1 MTISMTLLR
10 EEWLM
15 RAVVHLEPIFQR
27 GGYQVPQVKVS
38 IGFPS
43 TGAKGRHLGQCWGSK
58 ASEDGINQIF
68 IAPNQ
73 SDPVEVLDTLTHELV
88 HAVDDC
94 KSGHGEGFKKIAT
107 DVGLKGPMRSA
118 GAGEHLKQD
127 LIKIA
132 QALGH
137 FPHARLLIAR
147 GASRAGIKRPG
158 AKCAKCGYEIVM
170 MKRYLEYGPP
180 ICPKDQEGMEETG
193 EWGDSC

>member
-1 MTISMTLLR
+1 MLR

-27 GGYQVPQVKVS
+27 GGYQIPPVKVS

-73 SDPVEVLDTLTHELV
+73 ADPVEVLDTLTHELV

-118 GAGEHLKQD
+118 GAGEYLKQD

-147 GASRAGIKRPG
+147 VASRASIKRPG
-158 AKCAKCGYEIVM
+158 AKCANCGYEIVM
-170 MKRYLEYGPP
+170 MKRYLQYGPP

-193 EWGDSC
+193 EWDI

>member
-27 GGYQVPQVKVS
+27 GGYQIPKVKVS

-107 DVGLKGPMRSA
+107 DVGLIGPMRSA
-118 GAGEHLKQD
+118 GAGQHLKQD
-127 LIKIA
+127 LIRIA

-137 FPHARLLIAR
+137 FPHARLLVAR

-158 AKCAKCGYEIVM
+158 AKCAKCGYEVVM
-170 MKRYLEYGPP
+170 LRKHLDLGPP
-180 ICPKDQEGMEETG
+180 ICPKDMEGMDQIG
-193 EWGDSC
+193 EWEEI

>member
-27 GGYQVPQVKVS
+27 GGYQIPQVKVS

-73 SDPVEVLDTLTHELV
+73 SDPVEVLDT
-88 HAVDDC
+88 
-94 KSGHGEGFKKIAT
+94 
-107 DVGLKGPMRSA
+107 
-118 GAGEHLKQD
+118 
-127 LIKIA
+127 
-132 QALGH
+132 
-137 FPHARLLIAR
+137 
-147 GASRAGIKRPG
+147 
-158 AKCAKCGYEIVM
+158 
-170 MKRYLEYGPP
+170 
-180 ICPKDQEGMEETG
+180 
-193 EWGDSC
+193 

>member
-1 MTISMTLLR
+1 MTISSTALR

-15 RAVVHLEPIFQR
+15 RAVSRLEPIFQR
-27 GGYQVPQVKVS
+27 SGYQIPPVKVS

-43 TGAKGRHLGQCWGSK
+43 TGAKSMHLGQCWGRKS
-58 ASEDGINQIF
+58 SEDGINQIF
-68 IAPNQ
+68 IAPNHAD
-73 SDPVEVLDTLTHELV
+73 SVEVLDTLTHELV

-118 GAGEHLKQD
+118 GAGEYLKQD

-137 FPHARLLIAR
+137 FPHARLLVSK

-158 AKCAKCGYEIVM
+158 AKCSKCGYEVVM
-170 MKRYLEYGPP
+170 MKRYLEFGPP
-180 ICPKDQEGMEETG
+180 ICPKDQDIMDGTG
-193 EWGDSC
+193 DWGY

>member
-1 MTISMTLLR
+1 
-10 EEWLM
+10 M
-15 RAVVHLEPIFQR
+15 RAVVHLEPIFQK
-27 GGYQVPQVKVS
+27 GGYQIPQVKVS

-73 SDPVEVLDTLTHELV
+73 ADPIEVLDTLTHELV

-107 DVGLKGPMRSA
+107 DVGLIGPMRSA

-127 LIKIA
+127 LIQIA

-158 AKCAKCGYEIVM
+158 AKCAKCGYEVVM
-170 MKRYLEYGPP
+170 LKRYLKIGPP
-180 ICPKDQEGMEETG
+180 LCPKDMEGMEETG
-193 EWGDSC
+193 EWEDPI

>member
-1 MTISMTLLR
+1 
-10 EEWLM
+10 M
-15 RAVVHLEPIFQR
+15 RAVVHLEPIFQK
-27 GGYQVPQVKVS
+27 GGYQIPQVKVS

-58 ASEDGINQIF
+58 ASEDGISQIF

-73 SDPVEVLDTLTHELV
+73 ADPVEVLDTLTHELV

-107 DVGLKGPMRSA
+107 NVGLVGPMRSA

-127 LIKIA
+127 LIRLA

-147 GASRAGIKRPG
+147 VASRASIKRPG
-158 AKCAKCGYEIVM
+158 AKCANCGYEIVM
-170 MKRYLEYGPP
+170 MKRYLQYGPP
-180 ICPKDQEGMEETG
+180 ICPKDQEGMEATG
-193 EWGDSC
+193 DWESEI

>member
-68 IAPNQ
+68 IAPSQ

-94 KSGHGEGFKKIAT
+94 KSGHGEGFKKIAS

-127 LIKIA
+127 LTRIA

-137 FPHARLLIAR
+137 FPHARLLIAS

-158 AKCAKCGYEIVM
+158 AKCLKCGYEVVM
-170 MKRYLEYGPP
+170 LKKHLLLGPP
-180 ICPKDQEGMEETG
+180 ICPKDMEGMEETG
-193 EWGDSC
+193 EWS

>member
-1 MTISMTLLR
+1 MTISTILLR

-27 GGYQVPQVKVS
+27 GGYQIPKVKVS
-38 IGFPS
+38 VGFPS
-43 TGAKGRHLGQCWGSK
+43 TGAKGQHLGQCWGSK

-68 IAPNQ
+68 IAPNHA
-73 SDPVEVLDTLTHELV
+73 DPVEVLDTLTHELV

-94 KSGHGEGFKKIAT
+94 RSGHGEGFKKIAT
-107 DVGLKGPMRSA
+107 NVGLKGPMRSA

-132 QALGH
+132 NALGH
-137 FPHARLLIAR
+137 FPHSKLSIAR

-158 AKCAKCGYEIVM
+158 VKCTKCGYEIVM
-170 MKRYLEYGPP
+170 MKRYLQYGPP
-180 ICPKDQEGMEETG
+180 ICPKDQERMGETG
-193 EWGDSC
+193 DWD

>member
-1 MTISMTLLR
+1 MTIITLTAIR
-10 EEWLM
+10 EDWLI
-15 RAVVHLEPIFQR
+15 RAVAHLEPIFQNS
-27 GGYQVPQVKVS
+27 GYQIPKVKVS

-43 TGAKGRHLGQCWGSK
+43 TGSKGRHLGQCWGSK

-73 SDPVEVLDTLTHELV
+73 SDPLEVLDTLTHELV

-158 AKCAKCGYEIVM
+158 AKCAKCGYEVVM

-180 ICPKDQEGMEETG
+180 ICPKDQEGMEKVG
-193 EWGDSC
+193 EWK

>member
-1 MTISMTLLR
+1 MTNITLTAIR
-10 EEWLM
+10 EDWLI
-15 RAVVHLEPIFQR
+15 RAVAHLELIFQR
-27 GGYQVPQVKVS
+27 SGYQIPRVKVS

-73 SDPVEVLDTLTHELV
+73 SDPLEVLDTLTHELV

-118 GAGEHLKQD
+118 GAGEYLKQD

-137 FPHARLLIAR
+137 FPHAKLLIAR

-158 AKCAKCGYEIVM
+158 AKCAKCGYEVVM
-170 MKRYLEYGPP
+170 LKKHLDKGPP
-180 ICPKDQEGMEETG
+180 ICPKDQEVMEETG
-193 EWGDSC
+193 AWL

>member
-27 GGYQVPQVKVS
+27 GGYQIPQVKVS

-118 GAGEHLKQD
+118 GASEHLKQD
-127 LIKIA
+127 LIRIA

-158 AKCAKCGYEIVM
+158 ARCAKCGYEVVM
-170 MKRYLEYGPP
+170 LKKHLPLGPP
-180 ICPKDQEGMEETG
+180 ICPKDMEGMDQIG
-193 EWGDSC
+193 EWEEI

>member
-15 RAVVHLEPIFQR
+15 RAVAHLEPVFQR
-27 GGYQVPQVKVS
+27 GGYQIPKVKVS

-107 DVGLKGPMRSA
+107 DVGLIGPMRSA
-118 GAGEHLKQD
+118 GAGQQLKQD

-158 AKCAKCGYEIVM
+158 AKCAKCGYEVVM

-180 ICPKDQEGMEETG
+180 VCPLDNEKMVCTG
-193 EWGDSC
+193 EW

>member
-1 MTISMTLLR
+1 MNISMTLLR

-118 GAGEHLKQD
+118 GAGEYLKKD

-137 FPHARLLIAR
+137 FPHARLLVAG

-158 AKCAKCGYEIVM
+158 AKCAKCGYEVVM
-170 MKRYLEYGPP
+170 LKKHLPLGPP
-180 ICPKDQEGMEETG
+180 ICPKDMEGMDQIG
-193 EWGDSC
+193 EWEDSI

>member
-1 MTISMTLLR
+1 MNISMTLLR

-27 GGYQVPQVKVS
+27 GGYQIPKVKVS

-73 SDPVEVLDTLTHELV
+73 ADPIEVLDTLTHELV

-94 KSGHGEGFKKIAT
+94 KSGHGEGFKRIAT

-118 GAGEHLKQD
+118 GAGEYLKQD
-127 LIKIA
+127 LIRIA
-132 QALGH
+132 EALGH
-137 FPHARLLIAR
+137 FPHAKLLIAR

-170 MKRYLEYGPP
+170 MKRYLQYGPP
-180 ICPKDQEGMEETG
+180 ICPKDQEAMEETG
-193 EWGDSC
+193 EWDYSC

>member
-1 MTISMTLLR
+1 MTITTLTAIR
-10 EEWLM
+10 EDWLM

-43 TGAKGRHLGQCWGSK
+43 TGAKGIHLGQCWGSK

-118 GAGEHLKQD
+118 CASEPLKQD
-127 LIKIA
+127 LIRIA

-158 AKCAKCGYEIVM
+158 AKCAKCGYEVVM
-170 MKRYLEYGPP
+170 LKKHLPLGPP
-180 ICPKDQEGMEETG
+180 ICPKDMRGMEEIG
-193 EWGDSC
+193 EWG

>member
-1 MTISMTLLR
+1 
-10 EEWLM
+10 M
-15 RAVVHLEPIFQR
+15 RAVVHLEPIFQK
-27 GGYQVPQVKVS
+27 GGYQIPQVKVS

-43 TGAKGRHLGQCWGSK
+43 TGSKGRHLGQCWGSK

-73 SDPVEVLDTLTHELV
+73 ADPVEVLDTLTHELV
-88 HAVDDC
+88 HAIDDC

-107 DVGLKGPMRSA
+107 DVGLVGPMRSA

-127 LIKIA
+127 LIRLA

-147 GASRAGIKRPG
+147 GPSRAGIKRPG

-170 MKRYLEYGPP
+170 MKRYLQYGPP
-180 ICPKDQEGMEETG
+180 ICPKDQEGMEATG
-193 EWGDSC
+193 DWESEI

>member
-1 MTISMTLLR
+1 MTISLTALR

-15 RAVVHLEPIFQR
+15 RAVLHLEPIFR
-27 GGYQVPQVKVS
+27 KSGYQIPQVKVS

-43 TGAKGRHLGQCWGSK
+43 TGAKSRHLGQCWGRK

-68 IAPNQ
+68 IAPNHG
-73 SDPVEVLDTLTHELV
+73 DPVEVLDTLTHELV

-94 KSGHGEGFKKIAT
+94 QSGHGEGFKKIAT
-107 DVGLKGPMRSA
+107 DLGLKGPMRSA
-118 GAGEHLKQD
+118 GADEYLKQD

-137 FPHARLLIAR
+137 FPHARLLVSR
-147 GASRAGIKRPG
+147 GVSRAGIKRPG
-158 AKCAKCGYEIVM
+158 AKCANCGYEIVM

-180 ICPKDQEGMEETG
+180 ICPKDTVGMEPTG
-193 EWGDSC
+193 EWEL

>member
-27 GGYQVPQVKVS
+27 GGYQVPKVKVS

-43 TGAKGRHLGQCWGSK
+43 TGSKGRHLGQCWGSK

-107 DVGLKGPMRSA
+107 DVGLIGPMRSA
-118 GAGEHLKQD
+118 GAGQHLKQD
-127 LIKIA
+127 LMRIA

-158 AKCAKCGYEIVM
+158 AKCAKCGYEVVM
-170 MKRYLEYGPP
+170 LKKHLPLGPP
-180 ICPKDQEGMEETG
+180 ICPKDMEGMDQIG
-193 EWGDSC
+193 EWEEI

>member
-107 DVGLKGPMRSA
+107 DVGLIGPMRSA
-118 GAGEHLKQD
+118 GAGQHLKQD
-127 LIKIA
+127 LIRIA

-158 AKCAKCGYEIVM
+158 AKCAKCGYEVVM
-170 MKRYLEYGPP
+170 LKKHLPLGPP
-180 ICPKDQEGMEETG
+180 ICPKDMEGMDQIG
-193 EWGDSC
+193 EWEEI

>member
-1 MTISMTLLR
+1 MTIITLTAIR
-10 EEWLM
+10 EDWLI
-15 RAVVHLEPIFQR
+15 RAVAHLEPIFQR
-27 GGYQVPQVKVS
+27 SGYQIPKVKVS

-43 TGAKGRHLGQCWGSK
+43 TGAKGRHLGQCWGSR

-118 GAGEHLKQD
+118 GAGEYLKQD

-158 AKCAKCGYEIVM
+158 AKCAKCGYEVVM
-170 MKRYLEYGPP
+170 LKKHLLLGPP
-180 ICPKDQEGMEETG
+180 ICPKDMEGMEETG
-193 EWGDSC
+193 EWS

>member
-1 MTISMTLLR
+1 MMKITTR
-10 EEWLM
+10 EIWLE
-15 RAVVHLEPIFQR
+15 AAIVEIAPIFAKA
-27 GGYQVPQVKVS
+27 GYAIPVCKVS
-38 IGFPS
+38 CGFTS
-43 TGAKGRHLGQCWGSK
+43 TGVRSGHIGQCWSK
-58 ASEDGINQIF
+58 KSSSDGVNQIF
-68 IAPNQ
+68 ISPALE
-73 SDPVEVLDTLTHELV
+73 DPLEVLDTLVHELV

-107 DVGLKGPMRSA
+107 DVGLIGPMRSA
-118 GAGEHLKQD
+118 GAGQHLKQD
-127 LIKIA
+127 LIRIA

-170 MKRYLEYGPP
+170 MKRYLQYGPP

-193 EWGDSC
+193 EWNG

>member
-27 GGYQVPQVKVS
+27 GGYQIPQVKVS

-107 DVGLKGPMRSA
+107 DVGLIGPMRSA
-118 GAGEHLKQD
+118 GAGHHLKQD
-127 LIKIA
+127 LMRIA

-137 FPHARLLIAR
+137 FPHARLSIAR

-158 AKCAKCGYEIVM
+158 AKCAKCGYEVVM
-170 MKRYLEYGPP
+170 LKKHLPLGPP
-180 ICPKDQEGMEETG
+180 ICPKDMRCMEEIG
-193 EWGDSC
+193 EWG